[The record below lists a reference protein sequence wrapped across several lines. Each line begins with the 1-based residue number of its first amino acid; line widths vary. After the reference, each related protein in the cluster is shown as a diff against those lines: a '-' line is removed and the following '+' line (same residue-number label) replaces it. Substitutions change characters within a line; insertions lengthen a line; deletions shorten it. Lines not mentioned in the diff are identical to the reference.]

1 MDIQAKIMNALADF
15 DDLLLQGL
23 TIEAALRIAASENGV
38 SELALATRASRGML
52 LEERR
57 EMVIRKARAD
67 RQAATCKATQAD
79 RQAAA
84 CKAAQRAHLRPDG
97 YWRKLP
103 SGKKVWVDP
112 SQFKF
117 DF

>member
-67 RQAATCKATQAD
+67 RHAAT
-79 RQAAA
+79 